1 MGELEDLREFQA
13 AFDNY
18 KTLLDG
24 IGERVGGEHWY
35 AAATAEERQR
45 VEGLR
50 TDLNR
55 RYGRVRAPIV
65 RALGAVPTLGNA
77 YTDAG
82 ELPQV
87 ALAAPA
93 DNPWIGDALD
103 GTAQLIAMAIGH
115 YEAHPIDSRADHPTH
130 RSAVRSIGRFA
141 LTTSQQV
148 VVAVLAAFV
157 VALLAVWLEPFGIAP
172 R

>member
-1 MGELEDLREFQA
+1 MAELEDLREFQA
-13 AFDNY
+13 AFDEY
-18 KTLLDG
+18 KTLLDR

-35 AAATAEERQR
+35 AAATVEERQR

-50 TDLNR
+50 ADLNR
-55 RYGRVRAPIV
+55 RYGRVRVAIA
-65 RALGAVPTLGNA
+65 RALGAVPILGNA
-77 YTDAG
+77 YTTAG

-93 DNPWIGDALD
+93 GNPWIGEALD

-115 YEAHPIDSRADHPTH
+115 YEAHPTRAGADGPTH
-130 RSAVRSIGRFA
+130 RSAVRSIGRLA
-141 LTTSQQV
+141 LTTTQQV
-148 VVAVLAAFV
+148 VVAVLAALV
-157 VALLAVWLEPFGIAP
+157 LALLAVWLQPFGIAL